1 LAGAAAGRAVLA
13 CLGCELAGETGMD
26 GAIQAL
32 LRHEY
37 VILFVW
43 VLLEQAGL
51 PVPAVPV
58 LLGVGALAG
67 HGRMSLAA
75 ALCLAVVASLP
86 ADLAW
91 FELGRRRG
99 TRVLSVL
106 CRVSLEPDS
115 CVRRTENL
123 FVRQGPRALLIAKFL
138 PGLSTVAPPL
148 AGIVRMGR
156 GRFALLDGLGA
167 VLWAGFWI
175 ALGYVS
181 SDGIELVAAQAAR
194 LGDWLL
200 ALIGGI
206 LGVYI
211 FAKYLERRHFL
222 RTLRKA
228 RILPEDL
235 KRRLDAGEDL
245 VIIDVRSPLDLDAIP
260 HAIPGA
266 RWIAAEDIGRRRAE
280 IPSDREIVV
289 YCA

>member
-1 LAGAAAGRAVLA
+1 
-13 CLGCELAGETGMD
+13 MD
-26 GAIQAL
+26 GAIQVL
-32 LRHEY
+32 LQHGY
-37 VILFVW
+37 VILFIW

-58 LLGVGALAG
+58 LLGAGALAG

-86 ADLAW
+86 PDVAW

-99 TRVLSVL
+99 AGVLAVL
-106 CRVSLEPDS
+106 CRLSLEPDS
-115 CVRRTENL
+115 CVRRTGNL
-123 FVRQGPRALLIAKFL
+123 FVRRGPRALLIAKFL

-148 AGIVRMGR
+148 AGIVGMGR

-181 SDGIELVAAQAAR
+181 SDGIEAVAAHAAR
-194 LGDWLL
+194 LGNWLL
-200 ALIGGI
+200 AVIGGI
-206 LGVYI
+206 LAAYI
-211 FAKYLERRHFL
+211 FAKYLQRRHFF
-222 RTLRKA
+222 RTLRMA
-228 RILPEDL
+228 QILPEDL

-245 VIIDVRSPLDLDAIP
+245 VVIDVRSSIDREASP
-260 HAIPGA
+260 HGIPGA
-266 RWIAAEDIGRRRAE
+266 RWIAVEDVERRRGE

>member
-1 LAGAAAGRAVLA
+1 
-13 CLGCELAGETGMD
+13 MD
-26 GAIQAL
+26 GALQTL
-32 LRHEY
+32 LRHGY
-37 VILFVW
+37 AILFVW

-67 HGRMSLAA
+67 HGRMNLAV
-75 ALCLAVVASLP
+75 ALCLAVAASLP

-99 TRVLSVL
+99 ARVLAVL

-115 CVRRTENL
+115 CVRRTANL
-123 FVRQGPRALLIAKFL
+123 FVRRGERALLIAKFL

-148 AGIVRMGR
+148 AGIADMGR
-156 GRFALLDGLGA
+156 GRFAFLDGVGA

-175 ALGYVS
+175 GLGYLS
-181 SDGIELVAAQAAR
+181 SDGIEVVAVQAGR
-194 LGDWLL
+194 LGNWLL
-200 ALIGGI
+200 AVIGGI

-211 FAKYLERRHFL
+211 LAKYLQRRRFL
-222 RTLRKA
+222 RNLRMA
-228 RILPEDL
+228 QITPEDL
-235 KRRLDAGEDL
+235 KRQLDAGDDL
-245 VIIDVRSPLDLDAIP
+245 VILDVRSPIDMDAVP
-260 HAIPGA
+260 NMIPGA

>member
-1 LAGAAAGRAVLA
+1 
-13 CLGCELAGETGMD
+13 MD
-26 GAIQAL
+26 GAIQVL

-37 VILFVW
+37 AILFVW

-75 ALCLAVVASLP
+75 ALCLAVAASLP
-86 ADLAW
+86 ADVAW

-99 TRVLSVL
+99 AQVLSVL

-115 CVRRTENL
+115 CVRRTGNL
-123 FVRQGPRALLIAKFL
+123 FVRQGARALVIAKFL

-148 AGIVRMGR
+148 AGIVGMGR

-181 SDGIELVAAQAAR
+181 RDGIEAVAAHAAR
-194 LGDWLL
+194 LGNWLL
-200 ALIGGI
+200 AVIGGI
-206 LGVYI
+206 LAVYI
-211 FAKYLERRHFL
+211 LAKYLQRRHFL
-222 RTLRKA
+222 RTLRMA
-228 RILPEDL
+228 QILPEDL

-245 VIIDVRSPLDLDAIP
+245 VIIDVRSPIDVGAVP

-266 RWIAAEDIGRRRAE
+266 RWIAVEDVDRRRAE

>member
-1 LAGAAAGRAVLA
+1 
-13 CLGCELAGETGMD
+13 MD

-32 LRHEY
+32 LQY
-37 VILFVW
+37 GYAILFVW

-58 LLGVGALAG
+58 LLGVGALAA

-75 ALCLAVVASLP
+75 ALGLAVAASLP

-99 TRVLSVL
+99 TRVLALV
-106 CRVSLEPDS
+106 CRMSLEPDS

-123 FVRQGPRALLIAKFL
+123 FLQQGERTLLFAKFL

-148 AGIVRMGR
+148 AGMMAMSR
-156 GRFALLDGLGA
+156 GRFVLLDAMGA

-175 ALGYVS
+175 ALGYVAR
-181 SDGIELVAAQAAR
+181 DAIDVVAVSAAR
-194 LGDWLL
+194 LGNWLL
-200 ALIGGI
+200 AVVGGGLVVYI
-206 LGVYI
+206 LG
-211 FAKYLERRHFL
+211 KYVHRRLFL
-222 RTLRKA
+222 RGLRMA
-228 RILPEDL
+228 QIMPEEL
-235 KRRLDAGEDL
+235 KRRLDAGDDL
-245 VIIDVRSPLDLDAIP
+245 VILDVRSLIDISAVPQM
-260 HAIPGA
+260 IPGA
-266 RWIAAEDIGRRRAE
+266 RWIAAEEISRRRAE